1 MRAFSTCSCRSGS
14 DSSLS
19 DLRVES
25 VDLFSFRNHETW
37 SAELNERLTI
47 LVGPNAAGKTNVLEA
62 IMVSATGSSF
72 RPFAWEDLVMRGRE
86 EARVSVRSVRDRAPQ
101 DISLRVTSAG
111 SRTYSLNG
119 RARRRLRDVTGR
131 IPVVSFVPED
141 LGMSKGPAEERRAA
155 VDALGDRLSPT
166 YTALRLEFAR
176 ALRQRNTLLRQGEP
190 DSVLDPWD
198 DIVARTGGALTA
210 HRTRLVSRMVEPAE
224 EAYRSLSGGEDLAI
238 GYRAS
243 WMPERAGAGG
253 SVAIDR
259 DQATEGIAKALAAAR
274 AGERARGMTLA
285 GPHRDDV
292 VMSIGGHT
300 ARSHASQGQHR
311 TIALAWKRAEVG
323 IVASVSGVR
332 PLLLLDDV
340 MSELDEE
347 RRAELTSYVLNGP
360 QSVVTTTNLSYFS
373 DEMRDVASVVEMGR
387 G

>member
-1 MRAFSTCSCRSGS
+1 M
-14 DSSLS
+14 S